1 MPRREPTIHR
11 KEYVVPCTGC
21 GSVRG
26 AACYGK
32 AGQRMKGVHT
42 DRAELYQEWLADN
55 AKGSA

>member
-21 GSVRG
+21 GSARG

-32 AGQRMKGVHT
+32 
-42 DRAELYQEWLADN
+42 L
-55 AKGSA
+55 GSA